1 MADEMLGPM
10 LVTLHNL
17 RHYQRLMLDIRKAIT
32 DDAWSSFLR
41 AWPVVG
47 GTPEHPDAASALS

>member
-17 RHYQRLMLDIRKAIT
+17 RHFQRFMGD
-32 DDAWSSFLR
+32 LR
-41 AWPVVG
+41 ATIHTDGWQGFLSRWPVAAEG
-47 GTPEHPDAASALS
+47 FDGTEVVHA